1 MGEWVNFFIATAGAA
16 AALTG
21 LIFVGVSINLTK
33 ILATPSLPDRALIS
47 LILLMQILVQSV
59 LFLVPKQSHG
69 VLGIEVL
76 FINLMVW
83 ITVSKIDVSTLR
95 IKEKRFKRKYT
106 LNVVFDQV
114 ALIPYFIGGV
124 AIITVGEAGFFWIVP
139 AVIFSFIK
147 AVLDG
152 WVLLIEINR

>member
-1 MGEWVNFFIATAGAA
+1 MKEWTDFFVATTGAA

-33 ILATPSLPDRALIS
+33 ILATPSLPNRALIS
-47 LILLMQILVQSV
+47 LVLLMQILVLSI
-59 LFLVPKQSHG
+59 LFLVPKQSYE

-76 FINLMVW
+76 SINLMVW

-95 IKEKRFKRKYT
+95 SKEKDYKRKYA
-106 LNVVFDQV
+106 LNMVLDQV
-114 ALIPYFIGGV
+114 ALIPYFIGG
-124 AIITVGEAGFFWIVP
+124 IIIMTIGEIGFFWIVP
-139 AVIFSFIK
+139 AIIFSFIK